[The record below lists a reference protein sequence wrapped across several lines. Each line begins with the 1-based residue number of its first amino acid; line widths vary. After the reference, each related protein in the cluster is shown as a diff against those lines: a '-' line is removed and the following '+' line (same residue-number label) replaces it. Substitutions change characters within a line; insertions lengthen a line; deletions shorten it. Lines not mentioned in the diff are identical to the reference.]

1 MKKILFALIPAIL
14 LGCSEAPEKSTSET
28 TKGQAPQ
35 EVVETKTQA
44 QMAQKDKARPA
55 PNVSEQTKM
64 SSEDQNKIVAKVN
77 GKPILQKDLKGRPVR
92 DVVNH
97 EIIYQEG
104 LSQGLDQDPAITE
117 LIEEYKKGLVTR
129 AMTNKIIEE
138 SGALTASEQEISALY
153 NEKIDNYTR
162 LYVEQIIT
170 GSKAIAEEYQQR
182 AAAGE
187 SFEDVSKYF
196 ETKKI
201 KLAVAQTKIP
211 RSLNKHFPNK
221 KKGQVSP
228 AVKDGPNYKVMRVL
242 KVQQIP
248 LRSVSKSLEAEIMA
262 HKRPKVIAEYANK
275 TVQEKGIKVEIMP

>member
-1 MKKILFALIPAIL
+1 MKKILFALVPAIL
-14 LGCSEAPEKSTSET
+14 LGCSEAPKESTSET

-35 EVVETKTQA
+35 EMVEA
-44 QMAQKDKARPA
+44 QMAQTDKAPPV
-55 PNVSEQTKM
+55 PNVSEQNKM
-64 SSEDQNKIVAKVN
+64 SQEDQNRIVAKVN
-77 GKPILQKDLKGRPVR
+77 GKPILQKDLKGRPTR

-153 NEKIDNYTR
+153 KEKLDTYTR

-170 GSKAIAEEYQQR
+170 GNKAVAVEYQQR

-211 RSLNKHFPNK
+211 RSLNKHFPEK
-221 KKGQVSP
+221 KKGQLSP
-228 AVKDGPNYKVMRVL
+228 AIKDGPNYKVMRVL
-242 KVQQIP
+242 KVRQIS
-248 LRSVSKSLEAEIMA
+248 LRSVSKSLEAEIMT
-262 HKRPKVIAEYANK
+262 HKRPKVIADYANK
-275 TVQEKGIKVEIMP
+275 TVQEKGMKVEIMP

>member
-14 LGCSEAPEKSTSET
+14 LGCGEAPEKSTSET
-28 TKGQAPQ
+28 TQGQAPQ
-35 EVVETKTQA
+35 EVVEA
-44 QMAQKDKARPA
+44 QMAQTRPA
-55 PNVSEQTKM
+55 PNVSEQNKM
-64 SSEDQNKIVAKVN
+64 SQEDQNRIVAKVN
-77 GKPILQKDLKGRPVR
+77 GKPILQKDLKGRPIR

-138 SGALTASEQEISALY
+138 SGAVTASEQEISALY
-153 NEKIDNYTR
+153 KEKLDTYTR

-170 GSKAIAEEYQQR
+170 GNKAVAVEYQQR
-182 AAAGE
+182 AATGE

-201 KLAVAQTKIP
+201 KLAVAKTKIP
-211 RSLNKHFPNK
+211 RSLNKHFPEK
-221 KKGQVSP
+221 KKGQLSP
-228 AVKDGPNYKVMRVL
+228 AIKDGPNYKVMRVL
-242 KVQQIP
+242 KVRQIS
-248 LRSVSKSLEAEIMA
+248 LRSVSKSLEAEIMT
-262 HKRPKVIAEYANK
+262 HKRPKVIADYANK
-275 TVQEKGIKVEIMP
+275 TVQEKGMKVEIMP